1 MNIICYIAKSCY
13 EFYTTFFGKIVL
25 YFYIF
30 LISLTTALEDGNGLN
45 KFIKFMSGESII
57 NSKSVHETRT
67 DLLCF
72 LNKFRIIAR

>member
-45 KFIKFMSGESII
+45 KFITLFICFVILCLCEWMNYLKV
-57 NSKSVHETRT
+57 NHET
-67 DLLCF
+67 
-72 LNKFRIIAR
+72 KS